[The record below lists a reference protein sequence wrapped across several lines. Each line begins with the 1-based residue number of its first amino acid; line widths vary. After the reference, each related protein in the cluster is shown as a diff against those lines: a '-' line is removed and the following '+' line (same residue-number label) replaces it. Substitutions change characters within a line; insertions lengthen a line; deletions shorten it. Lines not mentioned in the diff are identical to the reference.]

1 MDSAKALARRRDS
14 GTTPP
19 PDRGGAEAI
28 DVYVESFPNIARDR
42 NVWPIIERAIRR
54 RFQNRP
60 YVSDFWKF
68 ACARNAADGRTP
80 GSIPSI
86 VRIYDGLEE
95 DAEGSRRSKI
105 PSLPAHP
112 EPPDGKVKKLL
123 ALLTKKI
130 GGKIT
135 KSQFEREAERLSQG
149 G

>member
-1 MDSAKALARRRDS
+1 MDATRALAKQQS
-14 GTTPP
+14 EP
-19 PDRGGAEAI
+19 GAPASHRAERAVE
-28 DVYVESFPNIARDR
+28 VYIETFPNIARDR